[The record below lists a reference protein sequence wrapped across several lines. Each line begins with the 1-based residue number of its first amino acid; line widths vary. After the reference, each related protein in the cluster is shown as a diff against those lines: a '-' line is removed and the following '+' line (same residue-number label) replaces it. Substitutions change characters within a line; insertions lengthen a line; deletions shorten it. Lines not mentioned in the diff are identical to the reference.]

1 MGDIADEDID
11 LLDFFSNDQGDSSP
25 PPSNHHARRDEAN
38 ARPPTASGIAAVS
51 PHRQAPRSH
60 LLRRSSAPP
69 ASDDIKQQQH
79 KPSRALHSNGQP
91 SAAQQGAASPAP
103 RTKTGPP
110 PPQADFTETFSGLR
124 VRNRLLSAEDMR
136 VRMKG
141 RKVHRLAGLSSVPT
155 RALESQEPSDAWAVL
170 GVLVSK
176 SPRRQ
181 AANGGSY
188 SIWTLSDLSRKEND
202 VSLFLFQEA
211 LSSHWT
217 TCLGTLVAVLS
228 AKVLPPKDNG
238 GGGGGGGSSNAQK
251 LAFSVDS
258 PWQVRVAFAR
268 SRFSLVGYH
277 RFTCVQS
284 GTGYRMRRRITPPWC
299 RFPCSISP
307 QLG

>member
-11 LLDFFSNDQGDSSP
+11 LLDFFSNDHGDSP
-25 PPSNHHARRDEAN
+25 PPPPTNHHARRDEAN
-38 ARPPTASGIAAVS
+38 ARPTASSTAVA
-51 PHRQAPRSH
+51 PHRQAPQQQ
-60 LLRRSSAPP
+60 LLRRSTAPQ
-69 ASDDIKQQQH
+69 AGNDTQQQQQQQHQQQQH
-79 KPSRALHSNGQP
+79 KPSGVLLSNGQP
-91 SAAQQGAASPAP
+91 CAARQGTASPAP
-103 RTKTGPP
+103 RKKAGSPP
-110 PPQADFTETFSGLR
+110 PPPHQADFTETFSGLR

-141 RKVHRLAGLSSVPT
+141 RKVHRLAGLSSVPI

-202 VSLFLFQEA
+202 VSVFLFQEA

-228 AKVLPPKDNG
+228 AKVLPPKDDGRSG
-238 GGGGGGGSSNAQK
+238 GGGGNNAQK

-258 PWQVRVAFAR
+258 PWQVCMVVLCQY
-268 SRFSLVGYH
+268 SS
-277 RFTCVQS
+277 Q
-284 GTGYRMRRRITPPWC
+284 
-299 RFPCSISP
+299 
-307 QLG
+307 